1 MVHCRAVLGPLTQ
14 GFVYSRQRATI
25 DLKQFSH
32 YLAEGG
38 ITVAKVDRSVRDLV
52 AMIDREELKLPEMQR
67 EYVWRAPRVRDL
79 LDSLYRGYP
88 SGVILAWESDE
99 TISTRDFAVET
110 SAPASVR
117 PLLLLDGQ
125 QRLTSLSA
133 VLSGEPVSVRGR
145 KRPIEVL
152 FNLDHPDELTFVTE
166 VNESSD
172 GDTAHG
178 GDETTSDIQ
187 ERMKKLT
194 FVLGTKTL
202 ESMPNWV
209 RVSEVFR
216 ADPWELLESKGF
228 EVGHMDKDLRSKYT
242 TRLQNL
248 RGIENYEYRMDV
260 LERSKSY
267 EEVTEIFVRVNSL
280 GAKLRS
286 SDLALAQI
294 TAKWRGSLKIFH
306 DYQQELDRG
315 GFDVEIGTIIKA
327 LIAMATGQSKF
338 LTVNSLTLQTL
349 QEAWAR
355 TTKSLDFA
363 LNFLQSNIGID
374 SPRLLSSPF
383 LLITTA
389 FWADKRGFAIE
400 PEESAGFRQWL
411 LIANAKGRYSR
422 GSSESLLDQDLA
434 TLRNGG
440 HPAELLARI
449 IQQVG
454 RLSFSIE
461 DLAGR
466 TSRSGAF
473 RTMFL
478 AFREDKARDWST
490 NLEISPKHHGR
501 SDAIE
506 YHHIFPKAYMKRT
519 RPDVDR
525 AFVDDIANLAFIGS
539 DTNKK
544 ISARAP
550 SDYKTDFEQSH
561 FANQQIS
568 FENGL
573 DEPAMFDNFIEVRRR
588 KIAQRL
594 NQFLGVKEGE

>member
-1 MVHCRAVLGPLTQ
+1 M
-14 GFVYSRQRATI
+14 
-25 DLKQFSH
+25 
-32 YLAEGG
+32 
-38 ITVAKVDRSVRDLV
+38 AKVDRSVRDLV

-99 TISTRDFAVET
+99 TIATRDFAVET
-110 SAPASVR
+110 SSPASVR

-133 VLSGEPVSVRGR
+133 VLRGEPVSVRGR

-152 FNLDHPDELTFVTE
+152 FNLDHPEELAFVTE
-166 VNESSD
+166 VNENSD
-172 GDTAHG
+172 GDTAHD

-194 FVLGTKTL
+194 FVLGTKAL

-209 RVSEVFR
+209 RVSDVFR

-294 TAKWRGSLKIFH
+294 TAKWRGSLETFH
-306 DYQQELDRG
+306 DYQQELDRR
-315 GFDVEIGTIIKA
+315 GFEVEIGTIIKA
-327 LIAMATGQSKF
+327 LIALATGQSKF
-338 LTVNSLTLQTL
+338 LTVNSLSLQTL

-374 SPRLLSSPF
+374 SPSLLSSPF
-383 LLITTA
+383 LLISTA
-389 FWADKRGFAIE
+389 FWADKRAFAIE

-422 GSSESLLDQDLA
+422 GSSETLLDQDLA

-461 DLAGR
+461 DLVGR

-573 DEPAMFDNFIEVRRR
+573 DEPAMFENFIEVRRR